1 MSVIFTQ
8 IAVGMGENT
17 LFCKSIYIHIR
28 ELETL
33 VQLKYLYLAQQPLYC
48 IIL

>member
-8 IAVGMGENT
+8 NAAGMGENT
-17 LFCKSIYIHIR
+17 LFFKSIYIHIR
-28 ELETL
+28 GMETW
-33 VQLKYLYLAQQPLYC
+33 VQLKCLYLAQQLFYC